1 MEEEMTTRVASFR
14 NEKAASAILEELEEA
29 GTQPGGGTAPD
40 VQTYMLVISGSPS
53 LAFPVSL

>member
-1 MEEEMTTRVASFR
+1 MTTRVASFR